1 MYFAEPGDFPLDII
15 VASISA
21 SALQIN
27 WKPPLVPSGIIIAY
41 TLYARYDNGSKDEI
55 NVNGSSRMYVLGNL
69 SPHQLVHVQMSAS
82 TIAGEGPTSAEAHN
96 RTSQAGV
103 LIEIH

>member
-1 MYFAEPGDFPLDII
+1 MYSAEPEDVPLHII
-15 VASISA
+15 VAGINA

-27 WKPPLVPSGIIIAY
+27 WKPPLVPNGIIISY
-41 TLYARYDNGSKDEI
+41 TIYVRYDNGSRDEI
-55 NVNGSSRMYVLGNL
+55 YVNGSSRMYVLDNL

-82 TIAGEGPTSAEAHN
+82 TIAGEGSTSAEAHN

-103 LIEIH
+103 LKEIH